1 MIKKRILRDKKH
13 FDKVRKWYFSDQDYF
28 ETINKGNVIDMSCL
42 LNKSC
47 KDLPIKKYKYKLSE
61 ATYKGQ
67 WLGGFRHGHGTIVYS
82 DDTKYSGSW

>member
-1 MIKKRILRDKKH
+1 M
-13 FDKVRKWYFSDQDYF
+13 
-28 ETINKGNVIDMSCL
+28 
-42 LNKSC
+42 NKSC

-82 DDTKYSGSW
+82 DETKYSGSWQLGQPHGYGRFEMKNGSKYEGQFSFGRAHGKGM